1 MVEDTTFETKWELA
15 RPHLSPARI
24 PVQAIRGAAEDL
36 DTLLAIELLPPDA
49 EVEDVD
55 LVVAL
60 RQPVSTAVVVHD
72 LCRLLGVEPPELVT
86 EALS

>member
-1 MVEDTTFETKWELA
+1 
-15 RPHLSPARI
+15 
-24 PVQAIRGAAEDL
+24 
-36 DTLLAIELLPPDA
+36 LPPDA